1 MGCFN
6 VMGFHTH
13 LPIVCYDDVV
23 LFLGVKP
30 RYKNKTVLPDTFKFA
45 PGIVFTPIA
54 LPIFG
59 TYNDYGNIENIIRDE
74 NVAAIERFFGHD
86 IEKVLRIVDDEMAGR
101 YMKEDD
107 IKTYNDICTKIHDMQ
122 SRFTMGS
129 EFEQIYDIVFT
140 MDHRF
145 MYETIKKLMPATFD
159 FNMSIDKTFALIGDK
174 KCWGLGDNEFN
185 VYNAGLD
192 YNDSRRIISVKP
204 GFIYP
209 LSFWGIYDGFDESS
223 ALAVYNSDDETKKL
237 CTELKSNYIDF
248 LTFVN
253 VFVHHQWCFGYHVY
267 GTQQTHYKTSLPYYE
282 EMVKFIEK
290 SILCHYSDDND
301 DDVEDEAF

>member
-13 LPIVCYDDVV
+13 LPIVCCDDVV

-30 RYKNKTVLPDTFKFA
+30 RYKNKTVLSDTFEFA
-45 PGIVFTPIA
+45 PGTVFTPIA

-86 IEKVLRIVDDEMAGR
+86 IEKVLRIVDDEMSGR
-101 YMKEDD
+101 YMNEDD
-107 IKTYNDICTKIHDMQ
+107 IKTYNDICTKIHDIQPRYMI
-122 SRFTMGS
+122 GS

-145 MYETIKKLMPATFD
+145 MYETIKELMPATFD
-159 FNMSIDKTFALIGDK
+159 FNMSIDKTLALIGDK
-174 KCWGLGDNEFN
+174 ECCRLGDTEFDA
-185 VYNAGLD
+185 YNAGLD
-192 YNDSRRIISVKP
+192 YYDSNRIISVKP
-204 GFIYP
+204 GFVFP
-209 LSFWGIYDGFDESS
+209 RSFWKIYDGFDNSS

-267 GTQQTHYKTSLPYYE
+267 GTQQTHYKTSLPYYK

-290 SILCHYSDDND
+290 SILCRYSDDD
-301 DDVEDEAF
+301 AEDEAF